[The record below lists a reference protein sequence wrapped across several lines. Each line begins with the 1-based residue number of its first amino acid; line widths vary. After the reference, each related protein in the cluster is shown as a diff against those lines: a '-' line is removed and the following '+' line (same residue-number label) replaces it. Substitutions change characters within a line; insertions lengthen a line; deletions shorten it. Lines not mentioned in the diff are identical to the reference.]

1 MNSTTIKK
9 SYNIII
15 AGWLIHLLTASGALI
30 GLWTLQAISQKNIK
44 LALIL
49 LTVSI
54 IIDAIDGP
62 LARLLRVK
70 EKIPNFDGMLLDY
83 IVDFF
88 TWIIVPTFLILQTNM
103 FSKLENY
110 LITSAIIISSCYQFC
125 CKDIKS
131 EDNTFKRWPS
141 AWSIVVIC
149 IFLWNPPKII
159 SLISITSFVVL
170 SFIPTFFIHSLRLNL
185 FISSNRK
192 LNNLLCIIIL
202 TISVFVNIS
211 FFAATISYPNHSIY
225 HTYFQI
231 FAFTGYFLISIYR
244 MYISKVKKSNSD
256 KKTRK

>member
-1 MNSTTIKK
+1 MNSNTPKK
-9 SYNIII
+9 SRSIII
-15 AGWLIHLLTASGALI
+15 SGWLIHLLTSSGALI
-30 GLWTLQAISQKNIK
+30 GLYTLQAINQKNIK

-49 LTVSI
+49 LTISI

-70 EKIPNFDGMLLDY
+70 ENIPHFDGMLLDY

-88 TWIIVPTFLILQTNM
+88 TWIIVPCFLIIQTNI
-103 FSKLENY
+103 FSEIESY
-110 LITSAIIISSCYQFC
+110 LITSGIIISSCYQFC
-125 CKDIKS
+125 CKDLKS

-159 SLISITSFVVL
+159 SLISIVSFIIL

-185 FISSNRK
+185 FISSNKK

-202 TISVFVNIS
+202 VISIFVNIS
-211 FFAATISYPNHSIY
+211 FFTATISYPNHSIY

-231 FAFTGYFLISIYR
+231 FAFAGYFLTSTYR
-244 MYISKVKKSNSD
+244 MYVNKD
-256 KKTRK
+256 KKLDDKI